1 MKKNSKGLNIIKVG
15 YELFDKKGYNGTGI
29 SDIIAKAGIP
39 KGSFY
44 YYFKNKEEFALS
56 VIDYYSSAVI
66 ADINQKLLDKKYKPR
81 RRIINLYTE
90 YVYCI
95 ENNIEIPY
103 SDFACK
109 LAQEVGHVLP
119 SIKEASNNV
128 FVLIRDAHT
137 NCIAKAKELNSLK
150 NDIEAEKL
158 AELIIYAWEGVNLRS
173 KGSDTNKCLI
183 DFISMLDKV
192 IL

>member
-1 MKKNSKGLNIIKVG
+1 MKKNSKSTDIIKVG
-15 YELFDKKGYNGTGI
+15 YELFDKRGYNGTGI

-44 YYFKNKEEFALS
+44 YYFKNKEEFALN
-56 VIDYYSSAVI
+56 VIDYYSAAVI
-66 ADINQKLLDKKYKPR
+66 SDINQKLLDEKFDPR
-81 RRIINLYTE
+81 TRILNLYSE

-109 LAQEVGHVLP
+109 LAQEVGHALP

-128 FVLIRDAHT
+128 FYLIRDSHI
-137 NCIAKAKELNSLK
+137 NCIIKAKEQKYITNEL
-150 NDIEAEKL
+150 EAEKL
-158 AELIIYAWEGVNLRS
+158 AELIIYAWEGINLRS
-173 KGSDTNKCLI
+173 KGSNTNKCLI
-183 DFISMLDKV
+183 DFISMLDKI

>member
-1 MKKNSKGLNIIKVG
+1 MKKNSKSLDIIKVG
-15 YELFDKKGYNGTGI
+15 YELFDKNGYNGTGI

-44 YYFKNKEEFALS
+44 YYFKNKEEFVLD
-56 VIDYYSSAVI
+56 VINYYSEAVI
-66 ADINQKLLDKKYKPR
+66 ADINQKLLDKKYDARK
-81 RRIINLYTE
+81 RIINLYSD

-95 ENNIEIPY
+95 KNNIEIPY

-128 FVLIRDAHT
+128 FILIRDSHT
-137 NCIAKAKELNSLK
+137 NCI
-150 NDIEAEKL
+150 IEAKKL
-158 AELIIYAWEGVNLRS
+158 KL
-173 KGSDTNKCLI
+173 
-183 DFISMLDKV
+183 F
-192 IL
+192 